1 MRGESTMKQLKH
13 YLMLLVF
20 LLTFGL
26 IVGCGHETTTEKKNE
41 QNATQETKTEEAAFP
56 VTLKDGSGEEVT
68 IKSEPK
74 KIVSLIP
81 SNTEIAYELGLG
93 EKIVGVSDFDNYPE
107 DVKNKEKIGGLEFN
121 VEKVISLQPD
131 LVLAHSS
138 NASSSKD
145 GLQQLKDAGITVL
158 VVHDAKTFE
167 DVYKSI
173 ELIGKA
179 TGTTKKAE
187 EIIENMKTK
196 FADIQEK
203 AKAIK
208 EEEKV
213 TVWVEVSPAPELYT
227 AGKGT
232 FIHDMLEMISAK
244 NAAGDQEGWPMF
256 TEEKA
261 VALNPDVIVT
271 TYGYYVQN
279 AAEQVIARPAWK
291 DVPAVKNKR
300 VYDVHSDLVTR
311 PGPRLVEG
319 VEELAK
325 VIYPEVFK

>member
-1 MRGESTMKQLKH
+1 MKQWKYYVMFLA
-13 YLMLLVF
+13 F

-26 IVGCGHETTTEKKNE
+26 LVGCNSENANNETTAKK
-41 QNATQETKTEEAAFP
+41 QEAKTEEAAFP
-56 VTLKDGSGEEVT
+56 VTVKDGLGEEVT
-68 IKSEPK
+68 IQSEPK

-81 SNTEIAYELGLG
+81 SNTEIAYALGLG

-107 DVKNKEKIGGLEFN
+107 DAKKKEKIGGTDFN
-121 VEKVISLQPD
+121 VEKIISLKPD
-131 LVLAHSS
+131 LVLAH
-138 NASSSKD
+138 ASGAHNSKD

-158 VVHDAKTFE
+158 VVNDAKTFD
-167 DVYKSI
+167 DVYHSI

-179 TGTTKKAE
+179 TGTTKKAH

-196 FADIQEK
+196 LEAIKEK
-203 AKAIK
+203 AKSIK
-208 EEEKV
+208 EKDQLK
-213 TVWVEVSPAPELYT
+213 VWVEVSPAPEIYT

-232 FIHDMLEMISAK
+232 FIDDMLKVISAK
-244 NAAGDQEGWPMF
+244 NVAGDQEGWPMF

-261 VALNPDVIVT
+261 VALNPDVIIT
-271 TYGYYVQN
+271 TYGDYVKD
-279 AAEQVIARPAWK
+279 ATKQVMSRPAWK

-300 VYDVHSDLVTR
+300 VYDVNSDLVTR

-325 VIYPEVFK
+325 AIYPEVFQ

>member
-1 MRGESTMKQLKH
+1 MMKQLKH

-26 IVGCGHETTTEKKNE
+26 MVGCGNE
-41 QNATQETKTEEAAFP
+41 QASEQQNNEKAKQEPKTEEVAFP
-56 VTLKDGSGEEVT
+56 VTLTDGLGEEVT
-68 IKSEPK
+68 IDTEPQ

-107 DVKNKEKIGGLEFN
+107 DVQKKEKIGGMEFN
-121 VEKVISLQPD
+121 VEKIISLQPD
-131 LVLAHSS
+131 LVLAH
-138 NASSSKD
+138 ASGAHSSKD

-158 VVHDAKTFE
+158 VVNDAKAFE
-167 DVYKSI
+167 DVYQSI
-173 ELIGKA
+173 EMIGKA
-179 TGTTKKAE
+179 TGAAKKAGE
-187 EIIENMKTK
+187 VIETMKTK
-196 FADIQEK
+196 LAEIKEK

-208 EEEKV
+208 DEDQV
-213 TVWVEVSPAPELYT
+213 TVWVEVSPAPEIYT

-232 FIHDMLEMISAK
+232 FIHDMLEIISAK
-244 NAAGDQEGWPMF
+244 NAAGDQEGWPMY

-261 VALNPDVIVT
+261 VALNPDVIIT

-279 AAEQVIARPAWK
+279 AAEQVMARPAWK
-291 DVPAVKNKR
+291 DVPAIKNKR
-300 VYDVHSDLVTR
+300 VHDVNSDTVTR

-325 VIYPEVFK
+325 IIYPEVFK

>member
-1 MRGESTMKQLKH
+1 MRGESTMKQLKR
-13 YLMLLVF
+13 YLMLIVF

-26 IVGCGHETTTEKKNE
+26 IVGCGHETTTEKQNE

-56 VTLKDGSGEEVT
+56 VTLTDGLGEKVT
-68 IKSEPK
+68 IESEPK

-93 EKIVGVSDFDNYPE
+93 KKIVGVSNFDNYPE
-107 DVKNKEKIGGLEFN
+107 DVKNKEKIGDLMN
-121 VEKVISLQPD
+121 LNIEKIISLQPD
-131 LVLAHSS
+131 LVLAH
-138 NASSSKD
+138 ASGENQQKD
-145 GLQQLKDAGITVL
+145 GWQQLKDAGITVL

-179 TGTTKKAE
+179 TGTTKKANE
-187 EIIENMKTK
+187 VIENMKTK
-196 FADIQEK
+196 LNEIQEK
-203 AKAIK
+203 AKEIK
-208 EEEKV
+208 EEDKV
-213 TVWVEVSPAPELYT
+213 TVWVEVSTDGGLWT
-227 AGKGT
+227 TGKGT
-232 FIHDMLEMISAK
+232 FMNNMLEIISAK
-244 NAAGDQEGWPMF
+244 NVAGDQEGWVSF
-256 TEEKA
+256 SEEQ
-261 VALNPDVIVT
+261 VIALNPDVIVT
-271 TYGYYVQN
+271 TYAPN
-279 AAEQVIARPAWK
+279 AVEQVMARPAWK

-300 VYDVHSDLVTR
+300 VYDIHSDLVDR

>member
-1 MRGESTMKQLKH
+1 MKGESTMKQLKH
-13 YLMLLVF
+13 YLLLVVF

-26 IVGCGHETTTEKKNE
+26 MVGCGNETTTQKQNE

-56 VTLKDGSGEEVT
+56 VTLTDGLGEKVT
-68 IKSEPK
+68 IESEPK

-107 DVKNKEKIGGLEFN
+107 DVKNKEKIGGMEFN

-131 LVLAHSS
+131 LVLAHAS
-138 NASSSKD
+138 NALNSKE
-145 GLQQLKDAGITVL
+145 GWQQLKDAGIKVL
-158 VVHDAKTFE
+158 VVNDAKTFE
-167 DVYKSI
+167 DVYQSI

-179 TGTTKKAE
+179 TGTTEKAE
-187 EIIENMKTK
+187 EIIKNMKTK
-196 FADIQEK
+196 LADIQEK
-203 AKAIK
+203 AKSIK
-208 EEEKV
+208 AEDQV
-213 TVWVEVSPAPELYT
+213 AVWVEVSPAPEIYT

-244 NAAGDQEGWPMF
+244 NVAGDQEGWPMY

-279 AAEQVIARPAWK
+279 AAEQVMARPAWK

-300 VYDVHSDLVTR
+300 VYDVNSDLVTR

>member
-1 MRGESTMKQLKH
+1 MKQLKH
-13 YLMLLVF
+13 YLLLAVF
-20 LLTFGL
+20 LLTFGF
-26 IVGCGHETTTEKKNE
+26 IVGCSNE
-41 QNATQETKTEEAAFP
+41 SAGNTQPKQDAKQETKTEEAAFP
-56 VTLKDGSGEEVT
+56 VTLTDGSGEEVT
-68 IKSEPK
+68 IDAEPQ
-74 KIVSLIP
+74 KIVSLMP
-81 SNTEIAYELGLG
+81 SNTEIAYELGLA
-93 EKIVGVSDFDNYPE
+93 EKIVGVSDFDNYPK
-107 DVKNKEKIGGLEFN
+107 DVENKEKIGDLMN
-121 VEKVISLQPD
+121 LNIEKIISLQPD
-131 LVLAHSS
+131 LVLAH
-138 NASSSKD
+138 ASGENQQKD
-145 GLQQLKDAGITVL
+145 GWQQLKDAGITVL
-158 VVHDAKTFE
+158 VVNDATTFE
-167 DVYKSI
+167 GVYQSI

-179 TGTTKKAE
+179 TGTTEKAN

-196 FADIQEK
+196 LNDIQEK

-213 TVWVEVSPAPELYT
+213 TVWVEVSPAPEIYT

-244 NAAGDQEGWPMF
+244 NAAGDQEGWPMY

-279 AAEQVIARPAWK
+279 AAEQVMARPAWK

-311 PGPRLVEG
+311 PGPRLIEG